1 MCIWPL
7 YGSLDIGESAAL
19 CMFTTGDSS
28 TTGAIMRCE
37 IKWVMVAEK
46 VLVREVGVRPG
57 WEDYRVMVV
66 DGGRREAGDDDDRC
80 VDDART

>member
-37 IKWVMVAEK
+37 IKWEYGC
-46 VLVREVGVRPG
+46 REGISQ
-57 WEDYRVMVV
+57 
-66 DGGRREAGDDDDRC
+66 GGRCETRLGGL
-80 VDDART
+80 